1 MRQIN
6 ELSNNELKNLT
17 DMEKLQLC
25 ANKIQECLT
34 YLHKKFKV
42 VSKKQIKYV
51 LGISFEENLS
61 ISSSA
66 DGCNDILFQT
76 QDKYISIAIHV
87 IMNTNDSYNLQRLLD
102 KQPII
107 LRSTVCYGLRSY
119 ANFIIYFSKNANM
132 RKKIYTYN
140 FVAIDKYILEDIL
153 EDTIINTVI
162 QFSKKND
169 YYQGGYFHYLKKSIH
184 NKLYQICDE
193 IDSKNKKLA
202 KKINQEI
209 KYKSYLTDEKVENLK
224 YEFINVNFS
233 DEFIKKY
240 QIRELTNRQI
250 NYLRILSLVDV
261 NKKISYKSISY
272 LLNTSERTIRREFQR
287 IYKFFEEKMK
297 NFRK

>member
-6 ELSNNELKNLT
+6 ELSNDELKNLI

-76 QDKYISIAIHV
+76 QDKYISTAIHV
-87 IMNTNDSYNLQRLLD
+87 IMNTNDSYNLWRLLD
-102 KQPII
+102 KQPIV
-107 LRSTVCYGLRSY
+107 LRSTVCYGLRNY
-119 ANFIIYFSKNANM
+119 ANFVVHFPKNINM
-132 RKKIYTYN
+132 YKKIYAYN
-140 FVAIDKYILEDIL
+140 LIAADKIIIEDII

-169 YYQGGYFHYLKKSIH
+169 YYQGGYLSYLKESIH
-184 NKLYQICDE
+184 NKLYQICNE
-193 IDSKNKKLA
+193 IDSKNKKLE
-202 KKINQEI
+202 KEINQGI
-209 KYKSYLTDEKVENLK
+209 KHKSYLTEEEVENLK

-240 QIRELTNRQI
+240 QIQELTNRQI

-272 LLNTSERTIRREFQR
+272 LLETSERTIRRESQR
-287 IYKFFEEKMK
+287 IYKFFEEKTK
-297 NFRK
+297 NF